1 MRDASITHHG
11 AATDDGAGR
20 YEDALA
26 TLGFEAKRRSVPL
39 AELLREAIDD
49 KVMTLRTARR
59 PRVGVAR
66 SSDGRSAADLTGDPV
81 AHEPR

>member
-1 MRDASITHHG
+1 MLVD
-11 AATDDGAGR
+11 
-20 YEDALA
+20 EDALA

-49 KVMTLRTARR
+49 KVLTLRTARR

-66 SSDGRSAADLTGDPV
+66 SSDGRSAADMTGDP
-81 AHEPR
+81 AADDPR

>member
-1 MRDASITHHG
+1 MRYANITNMSHRR
-11 AATDDGAGR
+11 TTVMVD
-20 YEDALA
+20 EDALA

-49 KVMTLRTARR
+49 KVVSLRAGRR

-66 SSDGRSAADLTGDPV
+66 STDGGSAAQSTSDPV
-81 AHEPR
+81 ADEPR

>member
-1 MRDASITHHG
+1 MLASPIMVQRRT
-11 AATDDGAGR
+11 TVLVD
-20 YEDALA
+20 EDALA

-49 KVMTLRTARR
+49 KVLTLRTDRR

-81 AHEPR
+81 ADDLR